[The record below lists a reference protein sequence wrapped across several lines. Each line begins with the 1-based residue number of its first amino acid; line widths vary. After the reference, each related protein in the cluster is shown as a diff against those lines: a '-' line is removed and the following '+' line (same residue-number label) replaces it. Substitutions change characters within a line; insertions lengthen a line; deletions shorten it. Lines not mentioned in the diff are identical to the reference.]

1 MSTEDQEYGLWT
13 TRLSMD
19 YQIKYGLP
27 DYLVKVL
34 QEKLPPNNYNSEYD
48 KVSLLAPADKEL
60 DSDAQQ
66 LPLRLEQNAARVA
79 DTSTKPAD

>member
-34 QEKLPPNNYNSEYD
+34 
-48 KVSLLAPADKEL
+48 
-60 DSDAQQ
+60 
-66 LPLRLEQNAARVA
+66 
-79 DTSTKPAD
+79 